1 MDQTINHAPGPA
13 SGDPGHN
20 RANPGGPIISIPPRE
35 RSMGLSPT
43 HSLVETPSREF
54 YREAMEV
61 LSRANVPFLI
71 GGAFAFVHQAGI
83 DRSTKDLDIFVRPSD
98 VQRLLRACTDAG
110 FEADLV
116 FSHWLAKIRAPSGF
130 VDVIFSSGN
139 GIAVVD
145 EQWFEHASKR
155 EVLGVTVMV
164 APAEE
169 SLWSKAFVMERER
182 FDGADVA
189 HIILAHGERLDWVRL
204 VERFGDHWRV
214 LLAHLVLFGFIY
226 PSERSRVPAAVVE
239 ELVGRLTAETRAP
252 DATEPV
258 CYGTL
263 LSWSQYLGD
272 VFGGNF
278 RDARIRPYGNLTPDE
293 VARWT
298 SAEKK

>member
-1 MDQTINHAPGPA
+1 
-13 SGDPGHN
+13 
-20 RANPGGPIISIPPRE
+20 
-35 RSMGLSPT
+35 MGLSPT
-43 HSLVETPSREF
+43 HSMVETPSREF
-54 YREAMEV
+54 YRETMEF
-61 LSRANVPFLI
+61 LARANVPFLV

-83 DRSTKDLDIFVRPSD
+83 DRFTKDLDIFVRPTD
-98 VQRLLRACTDAG
+98 VQRLLRASADAG
-110 FEADLV
+110 FEADL
-116 FSHWLAKIRAPSGF
+116 FYSHWLAKIRAPSGF

-139 GIAVVD
+139 GVAVVD
-145 EQWFEHASKR
+145 DQWFEHATER
-155 EVLGVTVMV
+155 EVLGVRVMV
-164 APAEE
+164 APPEE

-189 HIILAHGERLDWVRL
+189 HIILAHGERLDWGRL
-204 VERFGDHWRV
+204 IDRFGDHWRV

-226 PSERSRVPAAVVE
+226 PSQRSRVPASVIE
-239 ELVGRLTAETRAP
+239 ELMGRLATETGSP
-252 DATEPV
+252 DAEDPV

-272 VFGGNF
+272 VLGGAF